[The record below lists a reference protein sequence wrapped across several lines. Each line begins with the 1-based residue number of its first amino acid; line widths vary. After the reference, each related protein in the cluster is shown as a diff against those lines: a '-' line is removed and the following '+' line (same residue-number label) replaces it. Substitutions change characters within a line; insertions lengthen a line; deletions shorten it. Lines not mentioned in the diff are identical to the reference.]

1 MRKTRKTIY
10 INKGVARHP
19 LYRLR
24 QPVDFEILEGEQ
36 IAIIGDNGA
45 GKSMLVDMITGKHP
59 LLGEGVKYD
68 FGARNDRMVSDNIR
82 YVAFKD
88 TYGTGDDVCY
98 QLRWNKHEEDN
109 TPLVADVLDEA
120 FALAEHAETLV
131 GNPSEEQLR
140 LRTREREQLRER
152 LYEAFA
158 IDRIL
163 GQKLSLLSSG
173 ELRKFQLTRALLTNP
188 QLVIIE
194 NPFIGLDVNARRQL
208 NDLLQTLIKET
219 TMQIVLIVARP
230 EDIPQFMTHVYRV
243 DGMVLHGKQSLEE
256 YMMEW
261 GGRKGEGLPEESR
274 RKILGL
280 PVRDEDASQDA
291 CRGEQC
297 VIDFRNVCIRYGER
311 AILKDLNLTVMDGE
325 RWALSGENGAGK
337 STLLSI
343 VCADN
348 LQSYANDIVLFGKPR
363 GSGESIWDI
372 KKHIGYV
379 SPELHRSYSKDIPA
393 IEVVAS
399 GLSDSVGLY
408 KRPRPEQMGVC
419 EFWMEVFGILPH
431 RDTPF
436 LQLSSGEQ
444 RLVLLARAFV
454 KDPSLLILDE
464 PLHGLDTRNR
474 RLVLDVIETFCRR
487 PNKTLIMV
495 THYEEELPP
504 CVDKRIHLL
513 RQS

>member
-1 MRKTRKTIY
+1 MRRTIS
-10 INKGVARHP
+10 IEKGVARHP

-36 IAIIGDNGA
+36 IAIIGDNGS

-59 LLGEGVKYD
+59 LLGDGVKYD
-68 FGARNDRMVSDNIR
+68 FGETNDRMVSDNIR

-88 TYGTGDDVCY
+88 TYGTGDDAAYY

-109 TPLVADVLDEA
+109 APTVAEVLDEA
-120 FALAEHAETLV
+120 FALAEHSETLV
-131 GNPSEEQLR
+131 GNPTAEQLKQ
-140 LRTREREQLRER
+140 RTRERTQLRER
-152 LYEAFA
+152 LYVAFS
-158 IDRIL
+158 IGRIL
-163 GQKLSLLSSG
+163 GQRLSLLSSG

-188 QLVIIE
+188 RLVIIE

-208 NDLLQTLIKET
+208 NILLHTLVRET
-219 TMQIVLIVARP
+219 PMQIVLIVARP
-230 EDIPQFMTHVYRV
+230 EDIPSFITHIYRV
-243 DGMVLHGKQSLEE
+243 DNMVLGDKIPLSEFFGILPPCHRGLTEENKQ
-256 YMMEW
+256 
-261 GGRKGEGLPEESR
+261 
-274 RKILGL
+274 KILGL
-280 PVRDEDASQDA
+280 PQSEEETQKELK
-291 CRGEQC
+291 RGEQC
-297 VIDFRNVCIRYGER
+297 VIDFRNVCIRYGGR
-311 AILKDLNLTVMDGE
+311 TILKDLNLTVMNGE

-348 LQSYANDIVLFGKPR
+348 LQSYANDIILFGKPR

-379 SPELHRSYSKDIPA
+379 SPELHRSYMKDIPA
-393 IEVVAS
+393 VEVVAS

-419 EFWMEVFGILPH
+419 EFWMDIFGILSH

-436 LQLSSGEQ
+436 LQLSGGEQ

-464 PLHGLDTRNR
+464 PLHGLDPRNR
-474 RLVLDVIETFCRR
+474 RRVTEVIETFCRR

-504 CVDKRIHLL
+504 CIENKIHLKRI
-513 RQS
+513 S